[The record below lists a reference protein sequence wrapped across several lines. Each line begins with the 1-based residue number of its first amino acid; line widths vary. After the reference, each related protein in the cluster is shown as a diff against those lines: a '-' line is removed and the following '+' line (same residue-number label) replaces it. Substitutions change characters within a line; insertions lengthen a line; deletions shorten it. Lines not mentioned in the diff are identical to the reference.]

1 MRAMDAAAAL
11 AGLVGRLTAPGG
23 PFEIVEE
30 DVRGHR
36 MPVYRNRNRSLPEL
50 LDAAA
55 GHGEKDYLVTP
66 DRHLS
71 YTQHDAA
78 VAALVTRLRDEY
90 GIAKGDRVAIL
101 GANSPEWIVAFWA
114 VTSLGAIVAAFN
126 AWWAPPELAHAVELS
141 APKLII
147 AEARYAEDLAA
158 DAPVLRTAGL
168 CDASPRAQR
177 PHTDIDEDDPAVIV
191 FTSGT
196 TGRPKGATHSHR
208 NLLAAVDYHR
218 LMNAITAYTRP
229 DVPPAS
235 GRWLLS
241 MPLFHIAGLHN
252 LAVPRL
258 ATGETVVM
266 TQGAFEPRAV
276 LDLVVARRV
285 TNWAVVPTMARRL
298 LAQPD
303 LGRYDLSALRSFT
316 LATAPSSQ
324 ELQDELR
331 RHIPAAKENL
341 VDSYG
346 LTESTTAATVAGG
359 PILAAH
365 PGTVGAPI
373 PTVSIDIRD
382 GEIWLRSPLNM
393 LGYWHDEEATNAVF
407 ADGWMRTGDLGE
419 LRDGLL
425 YVNSRRTD
433 LIIRGGENVYPVE
446 VEQVLEQHPAVRECV
461 VFGVDHPDL
470 GQQVAVVVVP
480 ETAVTVEELA
490 DFARQRLAY
499 YKVPTDWRLSTEPL
513 PRTVTGKVIRRPS
526 ILARIGDAPV
536 R

>member
-11 AGLVGRLTAPGG
+11 AGLVGRLTASGG

-36 MPVYRNRNRSLPEL
+36 MPVYRNRNRNRSLPEL

-78 VAALVTRLRDEY
+78 VAALATRLRDEY

-168 CDASPRAQR
+168 CDASARGQR
-177 PHTDIDEDDPAVIV
+177 PHTDIDEDDPAV
-191 FTSGT
+191 S
-196 TGRPKGATHSHR
+196 
-208 NLLAAVDYHR
+208 
-218 LMNAITAYTRP
+218 
-229 DVPPAS
+229 
-235 GRWLLS
+235 
-241 MPLFHIAGLHN
+241 
-252 LAVPRL
+252 
-258 ATGETVVM
+258 
-266 TQGAFEPRAV
+266 
-276 LDLVVARRV
+276 
-285 TNWAVVPTMARRL
+285 
-298 LAQPD
+298 
-303 LGRYDLSALRSFT
+303 
-316 LATAPSSQ
+316 
-324 ELQDELR
+324 
-331 RHIPAAKENL
+331 
-341 VDSYG
+341 
-346 LTESTTAATVAGG
+346 
-359 PILAAH
+359 
-365 PGTVGAPI
+365 
-373 PTVSIDIRD
+373 
-382 GEIWLRSPLNM
+382 
-393 LGYWHDEEATNAVF
+393 
-407 ADGWMRTGDLGE
+407 
-419 LRDGLL
+419 
-425 YVNSRRTD
+425 
-433 LIIRGGENVYPVE
+433 
-446 VEQVLEQHPAVRECV
+446 
-461 VFGVDHPDL
+461 
-470 GQQVAVVVVP
+470 
-480 ETAVTVEELA
+480 VEELA